1 MLLAGKNAVVT
12 GSTRGLGRAYLVGL
26 AEAGANV
33 VVNGRNPDQCEALA
47 QEINAGPG
55 GNAVTFAESIASW
68 DAGERIVETCIEAF
82 GGIDILVNN
91 AGIVR
96 DRMIFNMTEE
106 EYDEVLATNLKGHF
120 ACTRFASRHMRAQGS
135 GRIINMTADSGLSG
149 YTGNSNYSAT
159 KGAIATITRGWAL
172 ELIKYGITV
181 NAISPSAATEMT
193 ATIPSNI
200 DDIKGSRGLTHGGRA
215 ATRTGQ
221 PEECAPIVVY
231 LASDEAQEITGQ
243 IFGMGADR
251 LSLYSHPDPKIRIF
265 HEGGWTVDLVRE
277 RVPALI
283 VPALESIELRI

>member
-1 MLLAGKNAVVT
+1 M
-12 GSTRGLGRAYLVGL
+12 
-26 AEAGANV
+26 
-33 VVNGRNPDQCEALA
+33 
-47 QEINAGPG
+47 
-55 GNAVTFAESIASW
+55 TFAESIASW

-82 GGIDILVNN
+82 GSIDILVNN

-193 ATIPSNI
+193 ATIPDNI
-200 DDIKGSRGLTHGGRA
+200 DAIKGSRGITHGGRA
-215 ATRTGQ
+215 ATRTGR

-243 IFGMGADR
+243 IFGMGA
-251 LSLYSHPDPKIRIF
+251 
-265 HEGGWTVDLVRE
+265 G
-277 RVPALI
+277 PALALLAPGPEDPHLPRGRLDAGPGARARARADGPRPR
-283 VPALESIELRI
+283 VNRAADLGRQGQAGRGQPSGGRDYPATSAGSRFGGGSREARIARAPPR

>member
-47 QEINAGPG
+47 REISAGPG

-68 DAGERIVETCIEAF
+68 DAGERIVDTCIEAF
-82 GGIDILVNN
+82 GSIDILVNN

-120 ACTRFASRHMRAQGS
+120 ACARFASRHMRAQGS

-193 ATIPSNI
+193 ATIPRQHRR
-200 DDIKGSRGLTHGGRA
+200 DKRLERHHARRARRDAHRPARGVRPDRGLPRQRRGAGDH
-215 ATRTGQ
+215 
-221 PEECAPIVVY
+221 
-231 LASDEAQEITGQ
+231 
-243 IFGMGADR
+243 GADLR
-251 LSLYSHPDPKIRIF
+251 HGR
-265 HEGGWTVDLVRE
+265 G
-277 RVPALI
+277 PAL
-283 VPALESIELRI
+283 ALLAPGSEDPHLPRGWLDAGPRARARARR